1 MGWLD
6 ILLLLPIAAW
16 LIYVLG
22 RLRRTLRQMQKV
34 KIRACQKTGPYFL
47 FQ

>member
-16 LIYVLG
+16 LIYVLVRSRKKHG
-22 RLRRTLRQMQKV
+22 GCCADCAAHCGKC
-34 KIRACQKTGPYFL
+34 KK
-47 FQ
+47 

>member
-16 LIYVLG
+16 LIYVLVRSRKKHG
-22 RLRRTLRQMQKV
+22 SCCGCCADCAAHCGKCRK
-34 KIRACQKTGPYFL
+34 
-47 FQ
+47 